1 MFRVPD
7 WFLMAQA
14 KLLAISAGCRVVLR
28 FAHLPRVLLDGIQPG
43 VFEVSAF
50 LCALRNGLRSLRSA
64 QRKYPFGSWRRDYLF
79 VQDAS

>member
-1 MFRVPD
+1 
-7 WFLMAQA
+7 MAQA

-50 LCALRNGLRSLRSA
+50 LCAVRKGLRSLRSA
-64 QRKYPFGSWRRDYLF
+64 QRKYPSGSWRRDYLF